1 MERAAFPCRAGKLY
15 TTLLNIPPSFY
26 SMPGSEILPQPE
38 KHNHLS
44 NAVAKEQ
51 LVKYNI
57 VLIIEGKENI
67 SLREE
72 TTVCSIPW
80 LPLQP
85 VT

>member
-1 MERAAFPCRAGKLY
+1 
-15 TTLLNIPPSFY
+15 
-26 SMPGSEILPQPE
+26 MPGSEILPQTE

-57 VLIIEGKENI
+57 VLIIEGQENI
-67 SLREE
+67 SLREK

-85 VT
+85 AT